1 MTEPEQMISELERE
15 NFDLKMRL
23 YYLNNEKNHGN
34 HPSHDET
41 AENVVNLLSQRDL
54 TYEQLR
60 AANEEAHNRIG
71 ELQSELTILKV
82 KQDSNNSSYEN
93 LLLKNQRHGSLQL
106 EENLKRERQAA
117 QAIAK
122 HDAALITN
130 YEKEIE
136 RLQDTHHADTLL
148 ISECSERVSELMR
161 IVEEKNKELERQHQ
175 SLVAAQQHVE
185 VLTDRISKQEILL
198 IKNEQSFKTNAIA
211 SLSRGLNPPPP
222 PPPHSVPPPHLWN
235 GNSSHHHLSQSQAPP
250 PPPSMRSSPYGHSE
264 TSPSHREQSSSG
276 FQPAPKLGAPF
287 FVSEGID
294 SPLPGHQHQHQHTSS
309 TFSTSFPFP
318 PHSSHMRPTSPQHPF
333 HSHPMSSSFVPSQPA
348 HQSFPLRKD
357 QLKDSHPFPPFSTSS
372 SARHSSPPHPTRR
385 RSLSPQHRDSTSSAP
400 PPPSVHFHPST
411 SSSSPSNGTS
421 QDDEVFAT
429 NKLRSVLHRE
439 VESGKLQIKTLT
451 EENAI
456 LRDTLE
462 KNKILLENQEKTL
475 ERVRVSA
482 EEMSL
487 LEAEE
492 IARLEVELERMKEER
507 DKWMTS
513 SNRHETQLE
522 LLKQELYQRAKNDG
536 DRGGGYGDRERSF
549 LGHDG
554 GLEHHNHSPVFK
566 YRLSSSFTPSSST
579 HRGASPVGAST
590 SSGMGNNS
598 SKNNFSKSWNPSRSA
613 ERNHSAHSS
622 LPESPAIEMYR

>member
-23 YYLNNEKNHGN
+23 YYLNNEKNHSR
-34 HPSHDET
+34 HSEDET

-71 ELQSELTILKV
+71 ELQSELTILKA
-82 KQDSNNSSYEN
+82 KQDSNESSYEN
-93 LLLKNQRHGSLQL
+93 ILLKNQRLGSLQL

-148 ISECSERVSELMR
+148 ISECSERVSELMK
-161 IVEEKNKELERQHQ
+161 IVEEKNKELERQHH
-175 SLVAAQQHVE
+175 SLIAAQQHVE

-198 IKNEQSFKTNAIA
+198 IKNEQTFKSNAIA
-211 SLSRGLNPPPP
+211 SLSRALNPPAAPGAFPPPPAP
-222 PPPHSVPPPHLWN
+222 PPPHVWN
-235 GNSSHHHLSQSQAPP
+235 GNTYQHHLPQGHAQPSLS
-250 PPPSMRSSPYGHSE
+250 SMRSSPYGQ
-264 TSPSHREQSSSG
+264 PSFHEPSQHEPSG

-294 SPLPGHQHQHQHTSS
+294 SPLPGHQPPSS
-309 TFSTSFPFP
+309 FA
-318 PHSSHMRPTSPQHPF
+318 RPTSPQHPF
-333 HSHPMSSSFVPSQPA
+333 NTRSLHPMSSSFPAPSSQQA
-348 HQSFPLRKD
+348 FPLRKD
-357 QLKDSHPFPPFSTSS
+357 QIPKDFSGGAQRLSSTSAS
-372 SARHSSPPHPTRR
+372 FHHPSPPR
-385 RSLSPQHRDSTSSAP
+385 RSLSPQHREVPASAP
-400 PPPSVHFHPST
+400 QPPPIPQHPPFSAT
-411 SSSSPSNGTS
+411 SLGTS
-421 QDDEVFAT
+421 HDDEVFAT

-451 EENAI
+451 EENAV

-462 KNKILLENQEKTL
+462 KNKILIENQEKTL

-492 IARLEVELERMKEER
+492 IARLEVELERLKLDR
-507 DKWMTS
+507 DKWMTA

-522 LLKQELYQRAKNDG
+522 LLKQELYQRAKSDG
-536 DRGGGYGDRERSF
+536 DKGFDREKSF
-549 LGHDG
+549 SVPD

-566 YRLSSSFTPSSST
+566 YRLSSSFTPSAST
-579 HRGASPVGAST
+579 NRGASPSAGA
-590 SSGMGNNS
+590 
-598 SKNNFSKSWNPSRSA
+598 SKNNLSKSWNQTRSA
-613 ERNHSAHSS
+613 DRNHASQS